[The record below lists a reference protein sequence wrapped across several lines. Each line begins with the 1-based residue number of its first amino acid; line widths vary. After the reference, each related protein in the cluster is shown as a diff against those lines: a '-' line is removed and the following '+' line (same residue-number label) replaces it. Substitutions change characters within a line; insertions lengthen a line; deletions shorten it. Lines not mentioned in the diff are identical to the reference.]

1 MPGVFPDLK
10 SFSASKH
17 SSMVIEPSHKVLLSS
32 VRGDMFSGLKN
43 IDSLNFPGFTFFAL
57 QRDS

>member
-17 SSMVIEPSHKVLLSS
+17 SSIVIEPSHEVLFSS
-32 VRGDMFSGLKN
+32 VKGDMFSGLKI
-43 IDSLNFPGFTFFAL
+43 IDPLNFPGFTFFVW
-57 QRDS
+57 

>member
-17 SSMVIEPSHKVLLSS
+17 SPVVIEPSHEVLFSS
-32 VRGDMFSGLKN
+32 VKGYMFSGLKN
-43 IDSLNFPGFTFFAL
+43 IDPLNFSGFTIFVL
-57 QRDS
+57 